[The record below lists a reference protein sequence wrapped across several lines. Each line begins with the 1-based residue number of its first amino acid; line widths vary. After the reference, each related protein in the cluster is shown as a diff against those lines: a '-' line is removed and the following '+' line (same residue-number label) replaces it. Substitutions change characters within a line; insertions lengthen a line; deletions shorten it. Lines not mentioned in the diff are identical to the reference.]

1 MRQKPRHLV
10 QKEYMIPVRLT
21 FNGTVYIKA
30 DSEEDAIRL
39 LDRGEWDMDEIQG
52 LQDWEITGPA
62 RENK

>member
-1 MRQKPRHLV
+1 
-10 QKEYMIPVRLT
+10 MIPVRLT